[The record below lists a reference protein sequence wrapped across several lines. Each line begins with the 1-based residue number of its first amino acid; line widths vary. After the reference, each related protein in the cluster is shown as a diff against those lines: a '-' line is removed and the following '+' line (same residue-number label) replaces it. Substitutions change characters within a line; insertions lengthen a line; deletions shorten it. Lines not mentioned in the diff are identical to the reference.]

1 MLFVTKIKDL
11 LFNNQGTTQTIAKNT
26 FWLFSGQTFGRLIR
40 IAIIIYAARV
50 LGPASWGAFS
60 YAMSL
65 VAFMIIFSDIGISAI
80 VTRESARRPEISN
93 KYFSTA
99 FFIKL
104 VLLVLGVGIL
114 ILGAPYITKI
124 EEVKNLLPFIALFL
138 IFDSLRNFGFAIS
151 RAKEKMQWEG
161 ANELLTN
168 IAIAL
173 FGFFLLA
180 LSPTSQNLAI
190 AYVLAVGIGFLLIAW
205 QLKSYFQ
212 NLVRNFDLSL
222 VKPLLKMAWPFVF
235 LSSLGA
241 IMINTDMIM
250 IGWLRSAEEV
260 GFYSA
265 AQRPVQLLYVLATVF
280 AVSLFPTFSRLANR
294 ENDKFKNTLETSLK
308 VAILLALPIALGGII
323 IGDQIINLLFGG
335 VYQNSQM
342 PFQIL
347 IATVFIIFPSAL
359 ISNAIFAYN
368 QQRKF
373 IAFSALAT
381 TTNIILNFILIP
393 LFGIIGC
400 AYATV
405 ITQLIANTYLWK
417 KMKAI
422 NAFAIWGKIKKIIV
436 ASLITAAGIWFLKY
450 IGTPVLLTIL
460 IALPVYFLLLKI
472 QKEKLIQNLNII

>member
-1 MLFVTKIKDL
+1 MIFVTRAKDL
-11 LFNNQGTTQTIAKNT
+11 LFNNQNVAQTIAKNT
-26 FWLFSGQTFGRLIR
+26 FWLFSGQILGKLIR
-40 IAIIIYAARV
+40 IAIVIYAARV

-80 VTRESARRPEISN
+80 VTRESTRDPQISN

-104 VLLVLGVGIL
+104 VLLAIGAGIL
-114 ILGAPYITKI
+114 ILGAPYIAKI
-124 EEVKNLLPFIALFL
+124 DEAKTLLPIIALVL

-161 ANELLTN
+161 ANEILTN

-180 LSPTSQNLAI
+180 LSPTSQALTLAY
-190 AYVLAVGIGFLLIAW
+190 ALAVGIGFLIIAW
-205 QLKSYFQ
+205 QLKAYFKNLVSYFD
-212 NLVRNFDLSL
+212 FSL
-222 VKPLLKMAWPFVF
+222 VKPILKMAWPFVF

-250 IGWLRSAEEV
+250 IGWLRSAESV

-280 AVSLFPTFSRLANR
+280 AVSLFPTFSKLANSD
-294 ENDKFKNTLETSLK
+294 NDKFRNVLETGLT
-308 VAILLALPIALGGII
+308 VAILMALPIALGGII
-323 IGDQIINLLFGG
+323 IGDQIINLLFGAM
-335 VYQNSQM
+335 YQNSQI

-347 IATVFIIFPSAL
+347 AATVLIIFPSAL

-373 IAFSALAT
+373 IVFSVMAT
-381 TTNIILNFILIP
+381 TANIILNFLLIP

-400 AYATV
+400 AYSTV
-405 ITQLIANTYLWK
+405 ITQLIANAYLWK

-422 NAFAIWGKIKKIIV
+422 NAFVIWEKIKKIIA
-436 ASLITAAGIWFLKY
+436 ASLLTTAGVWLLKY
-450 IGTPVLLTIL
+450 LGMPVLITIL
-460 IALPVYFLLLKI
+460 FALPIYFLLLKI
-472 QKEKLIQNLNII
+472 QKEELLARLFK